1 MRRNSRRLGRGLVLA
16 ALTVVVSLPGLA
28 RAQQTGLF
36 PLAPIKR
43 QRVPCDQED
52 PIYKTYKHQ
61 YFGYHPTCWR
71 QFPAGWG
78 CPSPNGPDKEK
89 SFKELPPTA
98 GERTDSPPEGEAE
111 EGMGPQP
118 PGTRPAVPAVPPG
131 TRSPFEDPFDPDK
144 PATPPRNPRGNPA
157 PLPTPPGD
165 PFELDKPD
173 APAAPKPG
181 QTRPATPGAATNGPE
196 LSAPADQPGPA
207 QGARSTRN
215 DSADVP
221 NDREDVSPML
231 ALPRVNLPPIDD
243 PGVPFGTKPP
253 APAGDVAAN
262 ANTTPP
268 AGATATPRRGFLSG
282 LFNNLGLNWVRR

>member
-1 MRRNSRRLGRGLVLA
+1 MRTNSKRRGRGLVLA
-16 ALTVVVSLPGLA
+16 TLTLIVSLPGLA

-71 QFPAGWG
+71 AFPAGWG
-78 CPSPNGPDKEK
+78 CPSPYGPDKAK
-89 SFKELPPTA
+89 SFKEFLPSA
-98 GERTDSPPEGEAE
+98 GERTDLPPDGETD
-111 EGMGPQP
+111 EGMGQP
-118 PGTRPAVPAVPPG
+118 PGVTRPAAPVLPPG
-131 TRSPFEDPFDPDK
+131 NRSPFDDPFETEK
-144 PATPPRNPRGNPA
+144 PATAPRNPRGNQ

-181 QTRPATPGAATNGPE
+181 QARPGAPGAASNFPE
-196 LSAPADQPGPA
+196 LSAPADQPGLT
-207 QGARSTRN
+207 QGARSTLNESDDERN
-215 DSADVP
+215 DRD
-221 NDREDVSPML
+221 EVSPML
-231 ALPRVNLPPIDD
+231 ALPRVNLPPVDD
-243 PGVPFGTKPP
+243 PGVPFGTRPP
-253 APAGDVAAN
+253 SPGGDVAAN

-268 AGATATPRRGFLSG
+268 PAVATPRRGFLSG
-282 LFNNLGLNWVRR
+282 LFNNLGLNWTRR

>member
-1 MRRNSRRLGRGLVLA
+1 MRTNLRRRGRGLVLA
-16 ALTVVVSLPGLA
+16 ALSIVVSLPGLA

-71 QFPAGWG
+71 TFPAGWG

-89 SFKELPPTA
+89 SFKEFPPA
-98 GERTDSPPEGEAE
+98 LGERMDNAPAGEAE
-111 EGMGPQP
+111 EGMAPQP
-118 PGTRPAVPAVPPG
+118 GATRPEKPALPPG
-131 TRSPFEDPFDPDK
+131 TRSPFEDPFETDK
-144 PATPPRNPRGNPA
+144 PATTPRSPRANQ

-173 APAAPKPG
+173 PPGATKPG
-181 QTRPATPGAATNGPE
+181 QPRPAPPGAANNGPE
-196 LSAPADQPGPA
+196 LTAPDDQPGSTR
-207 QGARSTRN
+207 GVRSTRN
-215 DSADVP
+215 DAADLP
-221 NDREDVSPML
+221 DDRDDVSPML

-243 PGVPFGTKPP
+243 PGVPFGTQPP
-253 APAGDVAAN
+253 PPAGDVAAN
-262 ANTTPP
+262 ATTTP
-268 AGATATPRRGFLSG
+268 AAAAATPRRGFLSG